1 MKKSIIKYYLG
12 VDLENNDLAKGYDLE
27 DLEDLEKVMKMVRH
41 SIIRKHI
48 ANGVIFKDLDGVH
61 IDANAKIGQ
70 GTQIYANNY
79 IRGNTIIGKE
89 CILEA
94 GNIIENA
101 TIGDNVRI
109 TCSNLENC
117 EVGSQTTVGPNAHIH
132 THSVVGSGCRVG
144 NYVEIKNSTMGMG
157 TKAAHLAYV
166 GDVDIGS
173 NCNIGCGAIFIN
185 YDGKNKHRSLIGN
198 SVFIGSNS
206 NVVAPVKI
214 EDNAY
219 IAAGTTVTVNLPR
232 NCMCIGRSRETVKEN
247 RSKYN
252 KPQYVKKYFGTDGI
266 RGEYGKEITENIA
279 FLCGN
284 RLGYSSDGGT
294 VVVGRDNR
302 PSGKAIADALI
313 EGITTAGANVI
324 DLGIVTTPNVAFTTV
339 ENKANYGVAIT
350 ASHNPWQYNGIKV
363 FDYNGRKLENIEEI
377 EIEKHIDE
385 GKTYEAQFKGSVED
399 GKHYIQEYVDDLCN
413 LIGNLKGLNVVL
425 DCSNGASSKTASKIF
440 ERLGA
445 NVRAYNTEEDGHL
458 INEGCGALH
467 PEFIVSKVLEQKA
480 DIGLCFDGDADRVIA
495 VDSKGKKVDGDSII
509 YIIGRELKEQGR
521 LTNNAVV
528 GTLHTNM
535 GVEQSL
541 AKLGIRLERTDIG
554 DHFVVERMLKED
566 LLVGGEQSGHIILRE
581 FSNTGDGILA
591 GLYLSK
597 LIKEKGVALCDLD
610 DSEHYPQENINIIT
624 DKKKEIMASEEVQAF
639 AKELEEELGNK
650 GRILLRA
657 SGTEPKIRI
666 MVECQ
671 DKELA
676 QKEAIRIKEFIESRF
691 GIK

>member
-12 VDLENNDLAKGYDLE
+12 VDLEKDELAKGYNLNDLE
-27 DLEDLEKVMKMVRH
+27 ELEKVMKMVRH

-48 ANGVIFKDLDGVH
+48 ANGVVFKDLDGVH
-61 IDANAKIGQ
+61 IDKDVVIEP

-79 IRGNTIIGKE
+79 LRGKTIIGKD
-89 CILEA
+89 CVLEA
-94 GNIIENA
+94 GNIIENSK
-101 TIGDNVRI
+101 IGDNVRV
-109 TCSNLENC
+109 TCSNLSDC

-144 NYVEIKNSTMGMG
+144 NYVEIKNSSMGMG

-206 NVVAPVKI
+206 NVVAPVTI

-219 IAAGTTVTVNLPR
+219 IAAGTTVTVNLPK

-266 RGEYGKEITENIA
+266 RGEFGKQITENIA

-284 RLGYSSDGGT
+284 RLGYSADGGT
-294 VVVGRDNR
+294 IVVGRDNR
-302 PSGKAIADALI
+302 PSGEAIAKALI
-313 EGITTAGANVI
+313 DGITTAGANVI

-339 ENKANYGVAIT
+339 DNKANYGVAIT

-385 GKTYEAQFKGSVED
+385 GKVYEADFKGSVED
-399 GKHYIQEYVDDLCN
+399 GRHYTQEYIDDLCR
-413 LIGNLKGLNVVL
+413 LIGSLKGLKIVL
-425 DCSNGASSKTASKIF
+425 DCSNGAISRTAKGIF
-440 ERLGA
+440 DRLGA
-445 NVRAYNTEEDGHL
+445 DCVAYNTEPDGHK
-458 INEGCGALH
+458 INDGCGALY
-467 PEFIVSKVLEQKA
+467 PEFIVSKVLENKA

-495 VDSKGKKVDGDSII
+495 VDSNGKKVDGDSII
-509 YIIGRELKEQGR
+509 YVIGRELKEQGR

-535 GVEQSL
+535 GVEKSL
-541 AKLGIRLERTDIG
+541 AKIGISLERTDIG
-554 DHFVVERMLKED
+554 DHFVVERMLKKD

-581 FSNTGDGILA
+581 FSNTGDGVLA

-597 LIKEKGVALCDLD
+597 LIKDKGVSLADLD
-610 DSEHYPQENINIIT
+610 DSVHYPQENINVIT
-624 DKKKEIMASEEVQAF
+624 DKKKEIMASEEVKAF
-639 AKELEEELGNK
+639 ARSIGEELGDR
-650 GRILLRA
+650 GRVLLRA

-666 MVECQ
+666 MAECE
-671 DKELA
+671 DASLAHEIA
-676 QKEAIRIKEFIESRF
+676 QKMKNFIESK
-691 GIK
+691 I

>member
-12 VDLENNDLAKGYDLE
+12 VDLENDELAKGYNLDDLE
-27 DLEDLEKVMKMVRH
+27 ELEKVMKMVRH

-61 IDANAKIGQ
+61 IDATVKIGQ

-79 IRGNTIIGKE
+79 LRGDTIIGKE

-101 TIGDNVRI
+101 TIGDNLKI

-117 EVGSQTTVGPNAHIH
+117 EIGSQTTVGPNAHIH
-132 THSVVGSGCRVG
+132 THSVIGSGCRIG
-144 NYVEIKNSTMGMG
+144 NYVEVKNSSLGMG

-185 YDGKNKHRSLIGN
+185 YDGKNKHRSLVGN

-206 NVVAPVKI
+206 NVVAPVTI

-219 IAAGTTVTVNLPR
+219 IAAGTTVTVNLPK

-252 KPQYVKKYFGTDGI
+252 KPQYIKKYFGTDGI
-266 RGEYGKEITENIA
+266 RGEFGKEITENIA

-284 RLGYSSDGGT
+284 RLGYSSNGGII
-294 VVVGRDNR
+294 VVGRDNR
-302 PSGKAIADALI
+302 PSGKIIAKALI
-313 EGITTAGANVI
+313 DGIIAAGANAI
-324 DLGIVTTPNVAFTTV
+324 DLGIATTPNVAFTTV
-339 ENKANYGVAIT
+339 DNKANYGVAIT

-385 GKTYEAQFKGSVED
+385 GRVYTSEIKGTIED
-399 GKHYIQEYVDDLCN
+399 GRHYVQEYVDDLCR
-413 LIGNLKGLNVVL
+413 LIGNLNGLKVVL
-425 DCSNGASSKTASKIF
+425 DCSNGASSKTAKGIF

-445 NVRAYNTEEDGHL
+445 DVIAYNTEEDGHL

-467 PEFIVSKVLEQKA
+467 PEFIVSKVLEKKA

-495 VDSKGKKVDGDSII
+495 VDANGKKVDGDSII
-509 YIIGRELKEQGR
+509 YIIGKYLKEQGR
-521 LTNNAVV
+521 LPNDAVV

-535 GVEQSL
+535 GVEKSL
-541 AKLGIRLERTDIG
+541 AKIGIKLERTDIG
-554 DHFVVERMLKED
+554 DHFVVERMLKEN

-591 GLYLSK
+591 GLYLSR
-597 LIKEKGVALCDLD
+597 LIKEEGITLAALD
-610 DSEHYPQENINIIT
+610 DSIHYPQENINIVT
-624 DKKKEIMASEEVQAF
+624 ERKKEIMASQEVINF
-639 AKELEEELGNK
+639 VKAKEEELGEK
-650 GRILLRA
+650 GRIFLRA

-666 MVECQ
+666 VTECENA
-671 DKELA
+671 ELA
-676 QKEAIRIKEFIESRF
+676 KKYAQEIKEFIEER
-691 GIK
+691 I

>member
-1 MKKSIIKYYLG
+1 MKKSIMKTYLG
-12 VDLENNDLAKGYDLE
+12 VDLENDDIAKGYDLS
-27 DLEDLEKVMKMVRH
+27 DIEDLEKVMKLIRH
-41 SIIRKHI
+41 AIIRKHI
-48 ANGVIFKDLDGVH
+48 ANGVVFKDLDGVH
-61 IDANAKIGQ
+61 IDKDVIIES

-79 IRGNTIIGKE
+79 LRGTTIIGKD
-89 CILEA
+89 CVLEA
-94 GNIIENA
+94 GNIIENSK
-101 TIGDNVRI
+101 IGDGVKI
-109 TCSNLENC
+109 TCSNISDS
-117 EVGSQTTVGPNAHIH
+117 EVGSKTTVGPNAHIH

-144 NYVEIKNSTMGMG
+144 NYVEIKNSSMGMG

-173 NCNIGCGAIFIN
+173 NCNIGCGAIFVN
-185 YDGKNKHRSLIGN
+185 YDGKNKHRSLIGD

-219 IAAGTTVTVNLPR
+219 IAAGSTVTVNLPKD
-232 NCMCIGRSRETVKEN
+232 CLCVARSRETIKAN

-252 KPQYVKKYFGTDGI
+252 KPQYIKKYFGTDGI
-266 RGEYGKEITENIA
+266 RGEFGKGLTENIA

-284 RLGYSSDGGT
+284 RLGYSADGGT
-294 VVVGRDNR
+294 IVVGRDNR
-302 PSGKAIADALI
+302 PSGEVLAKALI
-313 EGITTAGANVI
+313 DGITTAGANVI

-339 ENKANYGVAIT
+339 DNKANYGVAIT

-385 GKTYEAQFKGSVED
+385 GKAYEAEVKGTVEN
-399 GKHYIQEYVDDLCN
+399 GQHYVQEYVDDLCR
-413 LIGNLKGLNVVL
+413 LIGQLKGLKVVL
-425 DCSNGASSKTASKIF
+425 DCSNGAISKTAKSVF
-440 ERLGA
+440 DRLGA
-445 NVRAYNTEEDGHL
+445 DCIAYNTEQDGHK
-458 INEGCGALH
+458 INEGCGALY
-467 PEFIVSKVLEQKA
+467 PEFIVSKVLENKA

-495 VDSKGKKVDGDSII
+495 VDNKGKKVDGDSII
-509 YIIGRELKEQGR
+509 YIIGRDLKEQGR

-535 GVEQSL
+535 GVEKSL
-541 AKLGIRLERTDIG
+541 AKIGIRLERTDIG

-597 LIKEKGVALCDLD
+597 LIKSKGISLSDLD
-610 DSEHYPQENINIIT
+610 DSVHYPQENINIIT
-624 DKKKEIMASEEVQAF
+624 EKKKEILADEEVKAF
-639 AKELEEELGNK
+639 VKQIEEELGDK
-650 GRILLRA
+650 GRIMLRA

-666 MVECQ
+666 MAECE
-671 DKELA
+671 DKDLA
-676 QKEAIRIKEFIESRF
+676 HSIAIRMKEFVEKRI
-691 GIK
+691 

>member
-12 VDLENNDLAKGYDLE
+12 VDLETDELAKGYDLT
-27 DLEDLEKVMKMVRH
+27 DLEELEKVMKMVRH

-48 ANGVIFKDLDGVH
+48 ANGVVFKDLDGVH
-61 IDANAKIGQ
+61 IDANVKIGQ

-79 IRGNTIIGKE
+79 LRGNTIIGKE
-89 CILEA
+89 CVLEA

-101 TIGDNVRI
+101 TIGDNVKI

-117 EVGSQTTVGPNAHIH
+117 EIGSQTTVGPNAHVH
-132 THSVVGSGCRVG
+132 TRSSVGSGCRIG
-144 NYVEIKNSTMGMG
+144 NYVEIKNSTLGMG

-206 NVVAPVKI
+206 NVVAPVTI

-219 IAAGTTVTVNLPR
+219 IAAGTTVTVNLPK

-252 KPQYVKKYFGTDGI
+252 KPQYIKKYFGTDGI
-266 RGEYGKEITENIA
+266 RGEFGKDLNENIA

-302 PSGKAIADALI
+302 PSGAAIARALI
-313 EGITTAGANVI
+313 DGIITAGANVI

-339 ENKANYGVAIT
+339 DNKANYGVAIT

-385 GKTYEAQFKGSVED
+385 GKVFEAEYKGSVED
-399 GKHYIQEYVDDLCN
+399 GKHYVQEYVDDLCN
-413 LIGNLKGLNVVL
+413 LIGSIKGLKIVL
-425 DCSNGASSKTASKIF
+425 DCSNGASSKTAGKIF

-445 NVRAYNTEEDGHL
+445 DVVAYNTEEDGHL

-495 VDSKGKKVDGDSII
+495 VDANGKKVDGDSII
-509 YIIGRELKEQGR
+509 YIIGKYLKEQGR

-535 GVEQSL
+535 GVEKSL
-541 AKLGIRLERTDIG
+541 AKIGIRLERTDIG

-591 GLYLSK
+591 GLYLSR
-597 LIKEKGVALCDLD
+597 LIKEKNISLASLD
-610 DSEHYPQENINIIT
+610 DSVHYPQENINIIT
-624 DKKKEIMASEEVQAF
+624 EKKKEIMASAEVKDFVKA
-639 AKELEEELGNK
+639 LESELGDK
-650 GRILLRA
+650 GRVLLRA

-666 MVECQ
+666 MTECE
-671 DKELA
+671 DAALASNIA
-676 QKEAIRIKEFIESRF
+676 QKMKKFIEER
-691 GIK
+691 I